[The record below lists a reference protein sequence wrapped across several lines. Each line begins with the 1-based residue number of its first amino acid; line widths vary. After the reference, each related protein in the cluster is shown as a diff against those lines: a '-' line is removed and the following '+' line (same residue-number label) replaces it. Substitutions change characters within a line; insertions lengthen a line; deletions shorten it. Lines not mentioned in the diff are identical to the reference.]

1 MIVVAARASV
11 GETMAPS
18 ANAGA
23 QSSPTSAWATTATEP
38 TVAKTS
44 PRASRAMTRRLPLK
58 SRQVVS
64 QAAA

>member
-1 MIVVAARASV
+1 MIAVAAMASV

-18 ANAGA
+18 TNAGPH
-23 QSSPTSAWATTATEP
+23 SSPTKTWAPTATEP

-44 PRASRAMTRRLPLK
+44 PRASSAMTRRFALK
-58 SRQVVS
+58 SRQEVS